1 MRPLKFKTVLICSIC
16 LAMVCGLVLS
26 VPLKPGTANANDYNR
41 LADVGRN
48 EKLVSQFVWQMME
61 RNHLSKHAVDDEI
74 SQRAFD
80 KYIKSL
86 DPTKAY
92 FRQSDL
98 DDFGNWKT
106 QLDDQMK
113 AGDYSAAFQI
123 FDRFVQRVDEKT
135 KMALQLVDE
144 KHDFT
149 TNDEMIVDPDLATYA
164 KTDAEAREMWRK
176 RIKYSLLTLR
186 GRDENPSN
194 EKSDANSKLD
204 PKEIL
209 RKRYQS
215 FQRRVHQMD
224 RVDVVEQYVSSIT
237 GSFDPHTTYMSSKTF
252 DNFMIQMN
260 LELDGIGATLQGSE
274 DGYTVI
280 KSLVSG
286 GAAANQ
292 GGLKIEDKIAA
303 VAQGDEQGRNADANL
318 VREHGTDFVDATGM
332 NVDDVVDMI
341 RGQAGTIVRLSVL
354 SEDESGLHT
363 ISIVREKI
371 QLEDR
376 AARGEIFEDGKK
388 SDGSPNRIGVLELPM
403 FYAGINEDGSA
414 GRSTTTD
421 VRRILDDFNRK
432 NVDAL
437 VLDLRNN
444 GGGSLKEAVD
454 CTGLFIDAGPVV
466 QVKDSYG
473 KIEVLNDTDR
483 GVAWNKPMVVLT
495 SKFSA
500 SASEILAGAIQDY
513 RRGLIVGDSTT
524 HGKGTVQTLMN
535 IGQAVTG
542 RRDAPND
549 FGALKITI
557 QQFYRPNGDSTQL
570 RGVLADIVLPS
581 VTDKMDVS
589 ESDLDYP
596 VDFDHIRPANY
607 RTIPMTSSQLVDLLS
622 ERSASRRN
630 SSDEFQKQRGN
641 ISKYVENKDLKS
653 VSLNEAKFLARRKQL
668 SADSDEDKAIAEQ
681 MSTNEIQRNFYLDEV
696 LHITSDYVDVLSGRS
711 KSALLTKAD
720 RS

>member
-1 MRPLKFKTVLICSIC
+1 
-16 LAMVCGLVLS
+16 
-26 VPLKPGTANANDYNR
+26 
-41 LADVGRN
+41 
-48 EKLVSQFVWQMME
+48 MME

-98 DDFGNWKT
+98 DDFGKWET

-135 KMALQLVDE
+135 KMAIQLVDE

-164 KTDAEAREMWRK
+164 KTDAEARETWRK

-186 GRDENPSN
+186 GGDENSSSG
-194 EKSDANSKLD
+194 KSEANSKLD

-215 FQRRVHQMD
+215 FERRIRQMD
-224 RVDVVEQYVSSIT
+224 RVDVVEQYISSIT

-524 HGKGTVQTLMN
+524 HGKGTVQTLMD

-641 ISKYVENKDLKS
+641 ISKYVENKDPKS

-711 KSALLTKAD
+711 KSALLTKTG